1 MTNISLGIE
10 TYLKKKEREHLK
22 FIQSNKLEMTLRVP
36 LNCGVTILGDFLKY
50 LAINFRAKKAQIFG
64 KFLGYL
70 TFLGKNC

>member
-1 MTNISLGIE
+1 
-10 TYLKKKEREHLK
+10 
-22 FIQSNKLEMTLRVP
+22 MTLRVP

>member
-1 MTNISLGIE
+1 
-10 TYLKKKEREHLK
+10 
-22 FIQSNKLEMTLRVP
+22 MTLRVP

-70 TFLGKNC
+70 TFLGKNCSVQYFGQLLKFFGYFSFHHPAALV